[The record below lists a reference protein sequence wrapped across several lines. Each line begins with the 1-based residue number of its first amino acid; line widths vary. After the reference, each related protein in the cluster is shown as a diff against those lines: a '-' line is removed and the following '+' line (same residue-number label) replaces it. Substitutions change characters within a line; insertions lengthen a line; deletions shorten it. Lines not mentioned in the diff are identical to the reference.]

1 MKFILGKKIGMSEI
15 FDKEGK
21 VVPVSLVLAGPCFIT
36 QIKTKEKD
44 GYTSVQ
50 IGFEEAKKLA
60 KPQAAHLKKIKPLK
74 NLREFRLPK
83 EEKMKVGQ
91 EIDVS
96 QFQVGEKVKVEGISK
111 AKGFAGVMKRHDFKG
126 APATHGHK
134 HDHRA
139 PGSIGVSFPEYV
151 PKGRRMAGRMGGKRA
166 TVRNLTVVSVDKEKN
181 ILTLK
186 GAVPGKIGG
195 LLKISA
201 E

>member
-1 MKFILGKKIGMSEI
+1 MKFILGKKIGMSEV
-15 FDKEGK
+15 FDKEGR

-36 QIKTKEKD
+36 QVKTKEKD
-44 GYTSVQ
+44 RYTSVQ
-50 IGFEEAKKLA
+50 IGFAEAKKLPR
-60 KPQAAHLKKIKPLK
+60 PQAAHLKKVKLLK
-74 NLREFRLPK
+74 HLREFRLPK
-83 EEKMKVGQ
+83 EEKLMVGQ
-91 EIDVS
+91 EINVS
-96 QFQVGEKVKVEGISK
+96 QFQAGEKVKVEGISK

-151 PKGRRMAGRMGGKRA
+151 PKGRRMAGRMGGEKA
-166 TVRNLTVVSVDKEKN
+166 TVRNLTVVAVDKEKN
-181 ILTLK
+181 ILALR
-186 GAVPGKIGG
+186 GAVPGKAGG